1 MNQFKLFLAGAVV
14 ATWGW
19 QLVVL
24 YEKRRAHPLGPPQV
38 ISCSIIPGAGEQ
50 DCICSN
56 CAMNPISPLITPVD
70 RKL

>member
-14 ATWGW
+14 ASWGW
-19 QLVVL
+19 QLVAL
-24 YEKRRAHPLGPPQV
+24 YDKRRDLPFGPPQV
-38 ISCSIIPGAGEQ
+38 ISCRMIPGAEER

-56 CAMNPISPLITPVD
+56 CAMNSISPLVTPVD